1 MVGRL
6 LRFYPGEAVTLLKDC
21 KQQTVVTKF
30 AFQKG
35 SSMGSRL
42 EAGQAEGGET
52 SYKATAV
59 IFTRSDEGL
68 HHGSDG
74 GTGLER

>member
-1 MVGRL
+1 
-6 LRFYPGEAVTLLKDC
+6 
-21 KQQTVVTKF
+21 
-30 AFQKG
+30 
-35 SSMGSRL
+35 MGSRL

-74 GTGLER
+74 GTGLERWGQTQDSLRR